1 MNTLSQQFTLLL
13 PGMLRNTIR
22 VIAARMDKEHL
33 GITIPQ
39 AGILDFLLSHD
50 EAVQTDLAQHFAKD
64 KSVMLRTI
72 DEMEK
77 AGWVERQMD
86 PVDRRRKNLVVTKA
100 GQALHKKVVQVRAKA
115 FAEVLEGVAEKD
127 MATCLRVLASMN
139 DNALRIRKQ

>member
-1 MNTLSQQFTLLL
+1 MSTLSQQFTVLL
-13 PGMLRNTIR
+13 PTMVRNTVRI
-22 VIAARMDKEHL
+22 IASGMEKGQL
-33 GITIPQ
+33 GITFPQ

-72 DEMEK
+72 DEMER

-115 FAEVLEGVAEKD
+115 FAEVLEGVFEED
-127 MATCLRVLASMN
+127 MTTCLRVLASMN